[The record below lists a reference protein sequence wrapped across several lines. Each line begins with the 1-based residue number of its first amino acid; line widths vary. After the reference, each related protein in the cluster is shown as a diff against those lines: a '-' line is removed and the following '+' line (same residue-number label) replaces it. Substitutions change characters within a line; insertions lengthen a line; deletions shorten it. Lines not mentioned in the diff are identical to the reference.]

1 MLSSSTEETSYT
13 VHIFKGAEI
22 RYIRTDTGR
31 CPLHCMKNWKCSK
44 YVQRDL
50 GLTVD
55 KRETVKHGC
64 AGKGESQT
72 SLSVILMGDTMKGV
86 EGEEEEDVRH
96 PSVCS
101 EYVLLTL
108 VNKETDLAD

>member
-1 MLSSSTEETSYT
+1 MLSSSTEETSST

-55 KRETVKHGC
+55 KRETAKLGR

-72 SLSVILMGDTMKGV
+72 SLSVILLGG
-86 EGEEEEDVRH
+86 GIQ
-96 PSVCS
+96 
-101 EYVLLTL
+101 
-108 VNKETDLAD
+108 

>member
-13 VHIFKGAEI
+13 VHIFEGAEI

-31 CPLHCMKNWKCSK
+31 CLLHCMKNWKCSK

-50 GLTVD
+50 GLTID
-55 KRETVKHGC
+55 KRETVKRGR

-72 SLSVILMGDTMKGV
+72 SLSVILLGDTMKGV
-86 EGEEEEDVRH
+86 EGEEEDARH
-96 PSVCS
+96 PSLCS